1 MNVSDKIY
9 SHQNLI
15 SAQICEDC
23 SDKKVLIDVL
33 RDTITSKSKLI
44 VSLRK
49 ELEDSER
56 LIKLIRGQKQI
67 LSDKNAALLSGDLPK
82 VIKKR
87 IVEDTLKGKHL

>member
-9 SHQNLI
+9 SHQTLI
-15 SAQICEDC
+15 SAQICEGC
-23 SDKKVLIDVL
+23 SDKNVLIDVL

-49 ELEDSER
+49 ELKDSER

-87 IVEDTLKGKHL
+87 IVEDTLKGKRF

>member
-1 MNVSDKIY
+1 M
-9 SHQNLI
+9 I

-23 SDKKVLIDVL
+23 SDKNILIDVL

-49 ELEDSER
+49 ELKDSER

>member
-1 MNVSDKIY
+1 MKTI
-9 SHQNLI
+9 LI
-15 SAQICEDC
+15 TLRFIMQICEDC
-23 SDKKVLIDVL
+23 SDKSVLIDVL
-33 RDTITSKSKLI
+33 RDKINSKSKLI

-49 ELEDSER
+49 DLKDSER